1 MKYLKLFEN
10 YYNFNDVKGEI
21 EDIEFILQDLKD
33 NDWIV
38 NVDLVV
44 KRWENPAA
52 NFHIKSDYIKVY
64 IKKSSCRPGSKYPLN
79 AEFSGLIVRKEINHI
94 RSIYSEN
101 KIDAKICTRDL
112 NWEKSLDERDIPR
125 RNYLLGEWKDINLN
139 RLEHYLNPHSLR
151 DKILGIELKIYLET
165 ENIDQIKE
173 HSYIDTWAEP
183 NNPMR
188 HEIEDNINFILSELN
203 DGKSYYRFHV
213 SWTESIPY
221 VWIAGDLKENGI
233 HRYKP
238 IFSEVKPIVKSIT
251 AYLKSE
257 GFQTEIKY
265 LPNKEN
271 CKQFYI
277 YFILDNTNES
287 FNIDEDSEHL
297 KDLSLDLK
305 DEGEWSINV
314 YTNTEKY
321 NDDEYSCKVILE
333 PLDEFDWDADTN
345 SAGSKINDTMIQYLE
360 DIVKYM
366 EDYDYKI
373 IICDTDQDPFFDGVR
388 QNTIVLENLEKFNQ
402 WIKKEISRQG
412 KTKST
417 EVGDSIILSTEYP
430 DFLNFGYKGDF
441 IIIEFYEK
449 ELF

>member
-10 YYNFNDVKGEI
+10 FKKHKWEECADCGKFPEDYWFNDWLKFIPKSKQNRYICISCLEKRVGRKLKKSDFKPWNHYYKGQEWYENLEESYNNFNDVKGEI
-21 EDIEFILQDLKD
+21 EDIKFILQDLKD
-33 NDWIV
+33 DEWVV
-38 NVDLVV
+38 NIDFVP
-44 KRWENPAA
+44 KRWENPSA
-52 NFHIKSDYIKVY
+52 NFSIESDNIKIY
-64 IKKSSCRPGSKYPLN
+64 IKKKNCKSNKYPLN
-79 AEFSGLIVRKEINHI
+79 SEFKTSEIKDEI
-94 RSIYSEN
+94 SQILSIYNDS
-101 KIDAKICTRDL
+101 KIEFKICTADRSY
-112 NWEKSLDERDIPR
+112 KDENHKHYVEI
-125 RNYLLGEWKDINLN
+125 RNYLLGKWKSMSVKEFTDFINSDNKLLGMDI
-139 RLEHYLNPHSLR
+139 
-151 DKILGIELKIYLET
+151 KIYLNT
-165 ENIDQIKE
+165 KNLDQIKK
-173 HSYIDTWAEP
+173 
-183 NNPMR
+183 
-188 HEIEDNINFILSELN
+188 F
-203 DGKSYYRFHV
+203 
-213 SWTESIPY
+213 
-221 VWIAGDLKENGI
+221 
-233 HRYKP
+233 
-238 IFSEVKPIVKSIT
+238 
-251 AYLKSE
+251 
-257 GFQTEIKY
+257 
-265 LPNKEN
+265 
-271 CKQFYI
+271 
-277 YFILDNTNES
+277 ES

-345 SAGSKINDTMIQYLE
+345 SAGAKINDTMIQYLE

-402 WIKKEISRQG
+402 WIKKEIGHQG

-417 EVGDSIILSTEYP
+417 EVGDSIVLSTEYP

>member
-10 YYNFNDVKGEI
+10 YNNFNDVKGEI

-64 IKKSSCRPGSKYPLN
+64 IKKTDCKRGSRYPLD
-79 AEFSGLIVRKEINHI
+79 AEFNFNIIEDEIRHILSIYKDNEINI
-94 RSIYSEN
+94 
-101 KIDAKICTRDL
+101 KICL
-112 NWEKSLDERDIPR
+112 NDTDWEESLDKQHIPR
-125 RNYLLGEWKDINLN
+125 RNYLRGIWSEISTDLFIKSKLISCGKFTGYSYNTE
-139 RLEHYLNPHSLR
+139 
-151 DKILGIELKIYLET
+151 ILGIELKIYLET

-277 YFILDNTNES
+277 YFMLDNTNES

-321 NDDEYSCKVILE
+321 NDDEYSCKVILV
-333 PLDEFDWDADTN
+333 PLDEFDWDTDTN
-345 SAGSKINDTMIQYLE
+345 SAGSKINDTLIQYLE
-360 DIVKYM
+360 NIVKYM
-366 EDYDYKI
+366 GDYEYKI
-373 IICDTDQDPFFDGVR
+373 ILTEDEEQEIILNSIEEFKNWV
-388 QNTIVLENLEKFNQ
+388 
-402 WIKKEISRQG
+402 KKELKHQQSNIMTYG
-412 KTKST
+412 
-417 EVGDSIILSTEYP
+417 
-430 DFLNFGYKGDF
+430 FKGDL

-449 ELF
+449 DDLF